1 MKYLGR
7 LFQIGTFIALLAV
20 TSALAD
26 DPPGR
31 VARLE
36 SMTGS
41 VSVQPGGQGDW
52 AQGSANSP
60 LTNADNIWADK
71 DSRAELNVGTGFLR
85 IDSESSLTLTN
96 VDNDAVQVQLHQGA
110 LNVHVGKLYGG
121 EVYEIDTP
129 NLAFTVT
136 KSGDYRFDVDPNGD
150 STIVTVWKGEGDA
163 TGQGPA
169 VKIHAGQQSRF
180 TGGTSL
186 THDDRSAPQ
195 PDAFDQWCQERNQ
208 RADNSISA
216 RYVAPGTVGSDD
228 LDANGTWR
236 ETPDYGPVWTPT
248 AVAPD
253 WAPYRYGHWINVA
266 PWGWTWVDDAPWG
279 FAPFHYGRWVN
290 WGGYWGWAPG
300 PYWVRPWYAPAMV
313 GWFGGPRFGVGFG
326 FGIGFGVGWA
336 PLGWG
341 EPFFPWWGG
350 CSRGYFNHI
359 NISNTHITNI
369 NNVTNNYF
377 NHNNTGG
384 FYGAH
389 GIAATPRYATTHNGL
404 TAASSNTLQHS
415 LPVASNMTKLSPTAA
430 HNLVNSSARGPQVTP
445 TRESTL
451 GAHAGQPAAHPT
463 SAAASRPTV
472 SRMTPPASAARGN
485 SSAAARTPQTSAR
498 GPESSAAGNK
508 PSPSTARSPE
518 TAQSR
523 PGAATSGSVGRSV
536 PRPPQSMSSGNSA
549 GAARGSMGA
558 SNTPSRSEP
567 TQTAMNHNVPRPP
580 SSTGNNSNRI
590 SESPNS
596 NASRS
601 PASNSPNATARSVPR
616 PPQGSVSRPAESAR
630 NTAPSN
636 SAAPRSY
643 SSPSSN
649 VGRSNSVPRPSGNV
663 RSAPSYSPSN
673 GNSGRSYGNMGGGG
687 YSARSYGSMGSNAGS
702 YRGGGE
708 RPTYG
713 SPSGGRGHYS
723 APSHS
728 SGGGGSHGSSGGSS
742 HSSGGGSHG
751 GGGHR

>member
-52 AQGSANSP
+52 AQGSANRP

-71 DSRAELNVGTGFLR
+71 ESRAELNVGTGMLR

-110 LNVHVGKLYGG
+110 LNVHVGKLYDG

-163 TGQGPA
+163 TGQGSA
-169 VKIHAGQQSRF
+169 VKVHAGEQSRF
-180 TGGTSL
+180 TGGNSL
-186 THDDRSAPQ
+186 THEDRAAPQ
-195 PDAFDQWCQERNQ
+195 PDDFDQWCQERNQ
-208 RADNSISA
+208 HEDNSISA
-216 RYVAPGTVGSDD
+216 RYVAPGTVGTDD

-266 PWGWTWVDDAPWG
+266 PWGWTWVDDASWG

-290 WGGYWGWAPG
+290 WGGNWGWAPG

-313 GWFGGPRFGVGFG
+313 GWFGGPGFGVGLGFG
-326 FGIGFGVGWA
+326 FGLGFGVGWA

-359 NISNTHITNI
+359 NVSNTHITNI

-377 NHNNTGG
+377 NHGATGG

-404 TAASSNTLQHS
+404 TSASSTTLQHS
-415 LPVASNMTKLSPTAA
+415 LPVASNMTKLTPTAA

-445 TRESTL
+445 THESTL
-451 GAHAGQPAAHPT
+451 GAKTGPSVAKPTGAG
-463 SAAASRPTV
+463 ASRPTV
-472 SRMTPPASAARGN
+472 SRMTPPASAARG
-485 SSAAARTPQTSAR
+485 SSTASTR
-498 GPESSAAGNK
+498 GAETSAAGNK
-508 PSPSTARSPE
+508 PSPSTARGPQ
-518 TAQSR
+518 TAQGR
-523 PGAATSGSVGRSV
+523 TGATASSAGSV
-536 PRPPQSMSSGNSA
+536 PRPPQSMGSSNGASRGGASSGA
-549 GAARGSMGA
+549 GNAA
-558 SNTPSRSEP
+558 THSEP
-567 TQTAMNHNVPRPP
+567 TQMATNHNVPRPP
-580 SSTGNNSNRI
+580 SSMANGSNRI

-601 PASNSPNATARSVPR
+601 MGNNSSSAVGRSVPR
-616 PPQGSVSRPAESAR
+616 PPEGSMSHPTESAR
-630 NTAPSN
+630 NAASGN
-636 SAAPRSY
+636 SASPRSY
-643 SSPSSN
+643 SSPSSPPSSSSMSSN
-649 VGRSNSVPRPSGNV
+649 MGRSNSVPRPSGNV
-663 RSAPSYSPSN
+663 RSAPSYSASN
-673 GNSGRSYGNMGGGG
+673 GGSSGRSYGSMGGGG
-687 YSARSYGSMGSNAGS
+687 YSARSYGSMGSNSGP
-702 YRGGGE
+702 YRGASE

-713 SPSGGRGHYS
+713 SPGGSGHYS

-728 SGGGGSHGSSGGSS
+728 SGGSSHGSSSS